1 MSKLSPRW
9 STLAAVTA
17 VTAWRAVATLLL
29 VLAAGCERAD
39 APRSTPQTATVARP
53 QAELAPGNIDDAPD
67 LAALHQAIAERAHD
81 RWLQGRA
88 KVRKTLPD
96 DNDGSRHQRFLLD
109 VGAGRTVL
117 VAHNIDLAPRAPV
130 HAGALVGFRGAFVHN
145 DKGGVLHWT
154 HRDPGGRR
162 AGGWLEVGGRRYE

>member
-1 MSKLSPRW
+1 MSKLPPRW

-17 VTAWRAVATLLL
+17 WRAVTTLLL
-29 VLAAGCERAD
+29 VLAAGCERAA
-39 APRSTPQTATVARP
+39 APRSTPQAATVARP
-53 QAELAPGNIDDAPD
+53 QVELAPNNVADAPD

-88 KVRKTLPD
+88 LVRKTLAD

-109 VGAGRTVL
+109 VGGGRTVL
-117 VAHNIDLAPRAPV
+117 VAHNIDLAARAPV
-130 HAGALVGFRGAFVHN
+130 AAGTLVGFRGAFIHN

-154 HRDPGGRR
+154 HRDPSGRKP
-162 AGGWLEVGGRRYE
+162 GGWLEVDGRRYE